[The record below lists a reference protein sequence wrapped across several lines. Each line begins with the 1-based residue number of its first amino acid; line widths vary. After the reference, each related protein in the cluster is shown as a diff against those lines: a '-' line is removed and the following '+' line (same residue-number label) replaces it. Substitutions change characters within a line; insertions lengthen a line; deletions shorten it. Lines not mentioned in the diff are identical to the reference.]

1 MGDSTLPCHTRY
13 DAVGKL
19 LSITLNTGVCT
30 SMITALT
37 PNISNAGK
45 TANVS
50 LIEKNL
56 TGSSL
61 ATDNPGILVCN
72 LATSPTTTE
81 DRFITPRIG
90 VIKIQHNTPVT
101 VSFSRP
107 VDRTTITTSTFAFT
121 DGATPRSWTVTF
133 WFGGTVLTFRRTA
146 TLACNLFSCAR
157 WSSLSCDF

>member
-1 MGDSTLPCHTRY
+1 
-13 DAVGKL
+13 
-19 LSITLNTGVCT
+19 
-30 SMITALT
+30 MITAFT

-45 TANVS
+45 TVNVS
-50 LIEKNL
+50 LTEKNL

-61 ATDNPGILVCN
+61 ATDNPGILVCT

-107 VDRTTITTSTFAFT
+107 VHRTTITTSTSAFT
-121 DGATPRSWTVTF
+121 HCATAVAVTF
-133 WFGGTVLTFRRTA
+133 RQTA
-146 TLACNLFSCAR
+146 TVASSWFPRAR
-157 WSSLSCDF
+157 WSSLHRDL